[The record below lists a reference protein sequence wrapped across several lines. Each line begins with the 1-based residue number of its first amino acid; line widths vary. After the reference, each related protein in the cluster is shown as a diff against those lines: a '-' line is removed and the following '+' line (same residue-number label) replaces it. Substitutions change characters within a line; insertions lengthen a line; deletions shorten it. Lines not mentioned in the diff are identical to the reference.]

1 MDQWHKAALS
11 VAVVAALLWGL
22 PWLGRRLAGLLTGLP
37 TVTGPALL
45 AIGLQAGPVALGDA
59 AIGSVA
65 ACVPCALFALVQARA
80 GRSVGGAAALG
91 LATLAALLLLPL
103 LWPLEDRLGAAL
115 FGAAATL
122 VMCRRA
128 MPRPS
133 MAAAPRRPAW
143 STLLTVAAAGVVT
156 AAVAWSLPQLG
167 AFWAGVLASPPL
179 LAAIVASQQQRCAGC
194 GAAQAFLSG
203 YLDGLPGRAAFAASL
218 AVLAETLPLPLAFGI
233 ALVAA
238 LMPTFALRAAAT
250 SRRRRETAAPAPNPA
265 ARCGR

>member
-1 MDQWHKAALS
+1 MDQWLKVALS
-11 VAVVAALLWGL
+11 AAVVAALLWGL
-22 PWLGRRLAGLLTGLP
+22 PWLGQRRVGLLTGLP

-45 AIGLQAGPVALGDA
+45 MIGLQAGPAALGDA

-80 GRSVGGAAALG
+80 VRAVGVAAALG
-91 LATLAALLLLPL
+91 LATLAALMLLPL

-115 FGAAATL
+115 FGAAAAFM
-122 VMCRRA
+122 MCRRA

-143 STLLTVAAAGVVT
+143 STLLTVAAAGLVT

-194 GAAQAFLSG
+194 RGAQAFLSG

-218 AVLAETLPLPLAFGI
+218 AMLAETLALPLVFGI
-233 ALVAA
+233 ALVAG
-238 LMPTFALRAAAT
+238 LLPMLALRAAAT
-250 SRRRRETAAPAPNPA
+250 SRRRRGTAAPAPNPA